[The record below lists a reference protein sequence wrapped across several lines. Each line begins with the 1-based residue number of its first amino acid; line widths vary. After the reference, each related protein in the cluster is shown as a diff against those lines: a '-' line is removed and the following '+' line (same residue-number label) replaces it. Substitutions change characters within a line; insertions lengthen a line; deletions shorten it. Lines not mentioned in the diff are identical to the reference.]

1 MCKWSWSS
9 GDATGRL
16 MARAL
21 CALALIALTSA
32 ACGRNSSPV
41 APSPTPGPAPP
52 VAASFAVSGVV
63 SGETDGSFVPGARV
77 EVVDG
82 TSAATT
88 ILTDE
93 AGRYR
98 LGDLP
103 SGAYTLRASAADFQ
117 PSSSSFTLNAD
128 KTVDFVLVRSTDNP
142 APAPPEG
149 WRIRGTVTEAAT
161 DRPLADV
168 RVDVTDSTGGSR
180 TATTDTMGGYILS
193 NLQAGKVTLRAA
205 VDGYAPKSTTVTLN
219 ADVTVD
225 FRLEPAG
232 APGPQ
237 LNGRAIGVLSNQPLM
252 GVTVRADGGGQTLT
266 DDDGQFSLA
275 GAGAPAGSQ
284 RLTFS
289 STSTVERQ
297 MPVRAPGDAASVTL
311 IPKSFD
317 LRSFDEMFRARGGL
331 HRWVEAPRLV
341 VERRVLTFTNTT
353 AMNYTATADLMS
365 EEEAS
370 QLIDDLSRAL
380 PQLTGNSF
388 SGFASVDIEVADEG
402 DPVAISRDGVI
413 VVARYQGLSPKLGA
427 WGYGRWAWNGAGQV
441 RMGAVMVD
449 NEFEQSGSPY
459 RRSLR
464 AHELGHALGYDHV
477 SSDASA
483 MNISGRIEPT
493 AFDLDATSIAFRREP
508 LNMSPDID
516 PDPATVQ
523 RRTSERTLTWGGER

>member
-1 MCKWSWSS
+1 MCKWSWFA
-9 GDATGRL
+9 GGPTRRL

-21 CALALIALTSA
+21 CALVLLTLSSA
-32 ACGRNSSPV
+32 ACGRKSSPV
-41 APSPTPGPAPP
+41 GPSPTPEPTPP
-52 VAASFAVSGVV
+52 VAVSYAVSGVV
-63 SGETDGSFVPGARV
+63 SGESDGDLVPGARV
-77 EVVDG
+77 EIVDG
-82 TSAATT
+82 TSVART

-98 LGDLP
+98 LADLP
-103 SGAYTLRASAADFQ
+103 SGAYTLRASATDFQ

-128 KTVDFVLVRSTDNP
+128 RTVDFVLVRSTENP

-149 WRIRGTVTEAAT
+149 WRVSGTVTEAAT
-161 DRPLADV
+161 GRPLAGV
-168 RVDVTDSTGGSR
+168 SVDVTDSTGGSR
-180 TATTDTMGGYILS
+180 TTTTDSMGGYVVP
-193 NLQAGKVTLRAA
+193 NLQAGKLTMRAA
-205 VDGYAPKSTTVTLN
+205 LDGYAPKSTTVTLS

-237 LNGRAIGVLSNQPLM
+237 LTGRTLGVLSNRPLV
-252 GVTVRADGGGQTLT
+252 GVTVRADGGGQTMT
-266 DDDGQFSLA
+266 DDAGQFSLA
-275 GAGAPAGSQ
+275 GAGAAAGAQ

-297 MPVRAPGDAASVTL
+297 MLIRAPGDAATVTL

-341 VERRVLTFTNTT
+341 VQRRVLVFTNTT
-353 AMNYTATADLMS
+353 DMKYTATADLMS
-365 EEEAS
+365 EEDAN

-388 SGFASVDIEVADEG
+388 AAFAHVDIEVAEEG
-402 DPVAISRDGVI
+402 DAVAIARDGVI
-413 VVARYQGLSPKLGA
+413 VVARYQGLSSKLNA

-441 RMGAVMVD
+441 RVGAVMID
-449 NEFEQSGSPY
+449 NDFEQSGSPH

-477 SSDASA
+477 SNDSSV

-493 AFDLDATSIAFRREP
+493 AFDLEATSIAFRREP

-523 RRTSERTLTWGGER
+523 RQTSQRTLMWGGER